1 MIKFDYSFL
10 SFIVNNSLKDL
21 ITMNK
26 LDTLHPTEVYP
37 DYLVDPSIMDSIFEE
52 TEEKRKVVFY
62 DHTDTKQHTDFI
74 KDISSG
80 FLTMNGHK
88 HNPDRWYMD
97 VIRYNLQDEKKRVE
111 SGLAWHVENDN
122 YLNVITVLMYLRLD
136 EGIIDGNLRYK
147 DKENVKKV
155 LEICS
160 GTTVIMDGNVPHKP
174 QDPYGT
180 GKRDLI
186 IVSFKKD

>member
-1 MIKFDYSFL
+1 
-10 SFIVNNSLKDL
+10 
-21 ITMNK
+21 MNK

-37 DYLVDPSIMDSIFEE
+37 GYLVDPSIMNRIFKD
-52 TEEKRKVVFY
+52 TGEKRKVVFY
-62 DHTDTKQHTDFI
+62 DYTNTNDYTNFI
-74 KDISSG
+74 KDISSA
-80 FLTMNGHK
+80 FLTMNGHN
-88 HNPDRWYMD
+88 HNPYLWYMD
-97 VIRYNLQDEKKRVE
+97 VIRYNLKDDNKRVK

-122 YLNVITVLMYLRLD
+122 YPNVITVLMYLRLD

-147 DKENVKKV
+147 DTKNIKKV
-155 LEICS
+155 LDIKS

-186 IVSFKKD
+186 IISFKKD